1 MTELPLVRTFTDSHG
16 LEITFYEWP
25 VAKPKAAVQLVHGL
39 GEHARRYDHVAEA
52 LNRAGYS
59 VYASDH
65 RGHGLTGL
73 HQRELDLTKNKGNL
87 GAGGMKAVFTDELEL
102 SSIIEVENPNLPIA
116 LVGHSWGSMIS
127 QRILD
132 TDSNRYAA
140 AVLSGSTL
148 LLPGILPS
156 GGFNKGW
163 AKTPNANGFEWLSRD
178 RVVGETFAK
187 DPLNFPESAIQV
199 FGLVN
204 TLALIGVPKKSI
216 RSDLPMLLI
225 AGSEDAIGAERGNQ
239 MLLKAL
245 LKAGVKDVE
254 LIIYHEGRHEMFN
267 ETNKEDVIG
276 DMIAWL
282 DGEFD
287 N

>member
-1 MTELPLVRTFTDSHG
+1 
-16 LEITFYEWP
+16 
-25 VAKPKAAVQLVHGL
+25 
-39 GEHARRYDHVAEA
+39 
-52 LNRAGYS
+52 
-59 VYASDH
+59 
-65 RGHGLTGL
+65 
-73 HQRELDLTKNKGNL
+73 
-87 GAGGMKAVFTDELEL
+87 
-102 SSIIEVENPNLPIA
+102 
-116 LVGHSWGSMIS
+116 
-127 QRILD
+127 
-132 TDSNRYAA
+132 
-140 AVLSGSTL
+140 
-148 LLPGILPS
+148 LPS
-156 GGFNKGW
+156 GGFNKRW

-178 RVVGETFAK
+178 RAVGEAFAK
-187 DPLNFPESAIQV
+187 DPLNFPESAMQV
-199 FGLVN
+199 FGLGN

>member
-25 VAKPKAAVQLVHGL
+25 VTKPKAAVQLVHGL

-73 HQRELDLTKNKGNL
+73 HQREGGLTKNKGNL
-87 GAGGMKAVFTDELEL
+87 GNGGMKAVFTDELEL

-116 LVGHSWGSMIS
+116 LIGHSWGSMIS

-140 AVLSGSTL
+140 VVLSGSTL
-148 LLPGILPS
+148 LIPGILPS
-156 GGFNKGW
+156 GGFNKKW
-163 AKTPNANGFEWLSRD
+163 AKTPSANGFEWLSRD
-178 RVVGETFAK
+178 SAVGAAFAK
-187 DPLNFPESAIQV
+187 DPLNFPESAMQV
-199 FGLVN
+199 FGLGN

-225 AGSEDAIGAERGNQ
+225 AGGEDAIGAERGNQ

-245 LKAGVKDVE
+245 LRAGVQDVE

-267 ETNKEDVIG
+267 ELNQEDVIG
-276 DMIAWL
+276 DVIAWL

>member
-25 VAKPKAAVQLVHGL
+25 VTKPKAAVQLVHGL

-73 HQRELDLTKNKGNL
+73 RQREGGLTKNKGNL
-87 GAGGMKAVFTDELEL
+87 GNGGMKAVFTDELEL

-116 LVGHSWGSMIS
+116 LIGHSWGSMIS

-140 AVLSGSTL
+140 VVLSGSTL
-148 LLPGILPS
+148 LIPGILPS
-156 GGFNKGW
+156 GGFNKKW

-178 RVVGETFAK
+178 SAVGAAFAQ
-187 DPLNFPESAIQV
+187 DPLNFPESAMQV
-199 FGLVN
+199 FGLGN

-225 AGSEDAIGAERGNQ
+225 AGGEDAIGAERGNQ
-239 MLLKAL
+239 MLMKAL
-245 LKAGVKDVE
+245 LRAGVQDVE

-267 ETNKEDVIG
+267 ELNQEDVIG
-276 DMIAWL
+276 DVIAWL